1 MTRIA
6 TMVRRAARRIGG
18 RIGGRIRADRRG
30 TAALEF
36 AMVGGLLVLLLM
48 GCVEIG
54 LMMWTGS
61 ALQSVAAQTA
71 RCTAIGS
78 CANPQQYAVSLAGQ
92 WIGGNAITTGDV
104 AVSSGQSCHGQAG
117 AFAIVTISETIWS
130 GTFFKPITG
139 GTQSVTACFP
149 TG

>member
-1 MTRIA
+1 MTRIGI
-6 TMVRRAARRIGG
+6 MPRAAWRIGG
-18 RIGGRIRADRRG
+18 RIGADRRG

-36 AMVGGLLVLLLM
+36 AMVGGLLVLLLL
-48 GCVEIG
+48 GCVEVG

-78 CANPQQYAVSLAGQ
+78 CANPQQYAVALAGQ
-92 WIGGNAITTGDV
+92 WIGGNAITTSDV
-104 AVSSGQSCHGQAG
+104 TVAAGTSCHGQAG
-117 AFAIVTISETIWS
+117 AFAVVTISESIWS
-130 GTFFKPITG
+130 GTFFEPITG

>member
-6 TMVRRAARRIGG
+6 TGAARVAR
-18 RIGGRIRADRRG
+18 RLRVDRRG

-36 AMVGGLLVLLLM
+36 ALVGGLLVLLLL
-48 GCVEIG
+48 GCVEAG

-92 WIGGNAITTGDV
+92 WIGGNAITTSDV
-104 AVSSGQSCHGQAG
+104 TVSAGNSCHGQAG
-117 AFAIVTISETIWS
+117 AFAIVTISESIWAD
-130 GTFFKPITG
+130 TFFQPIAG

>member
-1 MTRIA
+1 MTCMSRKFP
-6 TMVRRAARRIGG
+6 RAPRTARRIG
-18 RIGGRIRADRRG
+18 ADRRG
-30 TAALEF
+30 AAALEF
-36 AMVGGLLVLLLM
+36 AMVGGLLVLLLL
-48 GCVEIG
+48 GCVEVG

-78 CANPQQYAVSLAGQ
+78 CANPQQYAVALAGQ
-92 WIGGNAITTGDV
+92 WIGGNAITTSDV
-104 AVSSGQSCHGQAG
+104 TVAAGSSCHGQAG
-117 AFAIVTISETIWS
+117 AFAIVTISESIWS
-130 GTFFKPITG
+130 GTFFEPITG

>member
-6 TMVRRAARRIGG
+6 PIATRVARRIGG
-18 RIGGRIRADRRG
+18 RIGADRRG

-36 AMVGGLLVLLLM
+36 AMVGGLLVILLL

-71 RCTAIGS
+71 RCTAIGA
-78 CANPQQYAVSLAGQ
+78 CANPQQAQQFAVSLAGQ
-92 WIGGNAITTGDV
+92 WIGANAITTNDV
-104 AVSSGQSCHGQAG
+104 TVAAGTSCHGQAG
-117 AFAIVTISETIWS
+117 AFAIVTISESIWS
-130 GTFFKPITG
+130 GTFLKPITG
-139 GTQSVTACFP
+139 GVQSVMACFP

>member
-1 MTRIA
+1 MTCMSRKFPR
-6 TMVRRAARRIGG
+6 VPRAARRIG
-18 RIGGRIRADRRG
+18 ADRRG
-30 TAALEF
+30 AAALEF
-36 AMVGGLLVLLLM
+36 AMVGGLLVLLLL
-48 GCVEIG
+48 GCVEAG

-92 WIGGNAITTGDV
+92 WIGANAITTSDV
-104 AVSSGQSCHGQAG
+104 SVAAGTSCHGQAG
-117 AFAIVTISETIWS
+117 AFAIVTISESIWS
-130 GTFFKPITG
+130 GTFIAPIAG
-139 GTQSVTACFP
+139 GVQSVTACFP

>member
-1 MTRIA
+1 MTCMSRKFPCA
-6 TMVRRAARRIGG
+6 PRAARRIG
-18 RIGGRIRADRRG
+18 ADRSG
-30 TAALEF
+30 AAALEF
-36 AMVGGLLVLLLM
+36 AMVGGLLVLLLL
-48 GCVEIG
+48 GCVEAG

-92 WIGGNAITTGDV
+92 WIGRNAITTSNVSV
-104 AVSSGQSCHGQAG
+104 AATGPTGQCHGQTG
-117 AFAIVTISETIWS
+117 AFAVVTISESIWAD
-130 GTFFKPITG
+130 TFFQPITG

>member
-1 MTRIA
+1 MTCMSRKFP
-6 TMVRRAARRIGG
+6 RAPRTARRIG
-18 RIGGRIRADRRG
+18 ADRRG
-30 TAALEF
+30 AAALEF
-36 AMVGGLLVLLLM
+36 AMVGGLLVLLLL
-48 GCVEIG
+48 GCVEAG

-92 WIGGNAITTGDV
+92 WIGSNAITTGDV
-104 AVSSGQSCHGQAG
+104 SVAAGTSCHGQAG
-117 AFAIVTISETIWS
+117 AFAIVTISESIWS
-130 GTFFKPITG
+130 GTFIAPIAG
-139 GTQSVTACFP
+139 GVQSVTACFP